1 MIAGLRYGTGDDD
14 PGDTIF
20 NAQEDLPWPLGSA
33 TLGSIVVLK
42 TIETQKLEIG
52 GRGRVSGKV

>member
-42 TIETQKLEIG
+42 TIDSEA
-52 GRGRVSGKV
+52 